1 MDEREQEKLQKINPQ
16 VVDAQGNIKSM
27 GEQFDLWRKYQFE
40 TQNPMIVSKSSLEL
54 GIEHIQDL
62 PVVLP
67 TRIIPKCR
75 IGKKSKHF
83 LEDSFFRQLTKDL
96 EEHLFSIDSKTKVN
110 TLVLIENRKDYKN
123 DPVVVSLR
131 VNKKIHQVDV
141 HIITS
146 VYGRREFEKWIKSS
160 VKNGCSLYPN
170 IKKEKF
176 LNDIGLQLPRRIE
189 ISLDT
194 LYYNNTLLKKQGKE
208 ENKMYM
214 IESEFSVFV
223 TNLKKYNDG
232 ILEGDWIGLPLP
244 EERLQERLKEIGIN
258 DNTGYF
264 LSDYD
269 VQKHPY
275 LFHVLGEYRNL
286 EELNMVA
293 NLYARYQP
301 DREQISLYVAEI
313 KQEDISLEEL
323 GNLIVQHEEIPYHA
337 YDFDGVEY
345 LKEQGVTE
353 ETLYGYTLAENKGIY
368 EQLQKIGME
377 NYVDFAS
384 YGTDCA
390 INDLAKLGKSG
401 YLIQE
406 ECKLN
411 LKEYSISELFEK
423 AGMRVEKTPEIH
435 KEITPRI

>member
-1 MDEREQEKLQKINPQ
+1 MDERELEKLQKINPQ
-16 VVDAQGNIKSM
+16 VVDAQGNIKSI
-27 GEQFDLWRKYQFE
+27 GEQFDLWRRYQFE

-67 TRIIPKCR
+67 TKIIPKCR
-75 IGKKSKHF
+75 IGKTSKHF

-141 HIITS
+141 HIVTS

-176 LNDIGLQLPRRIE
+176 LNDIGLRLPRRIE
-189 ISLDT
+189 ISLGT

-208 ENKMYM
+208 ENKMNVY
-214 IESEFSVFV
+214 EREFSVFV

-258 DNTGYF
+258 ENTGYF

-269 VQKHPY
+269 VQKHHY
-275 LFHVLGEYRNL
+275 LRHIMGEYENL
-286 EELNMVA
+286 GELNMVA

-301 DREQISLYVAEI
+301 DREQISLYVAESM
-313 KQEDISLEEL
+313 QENISLEEL
-323 GNLIVQHEEIPYHA
+323 GNLIVQHEEIPYYA
-337 YDFDGVEY
+337 YEFDGV
-345 LKEQGVTE
+345 
-353 ETLYGYTLAENKGIY
+353 
-368 EQLQKIGME
+368 
-377 NYVDFAS
+377 
-384 YGTDCA
+384 
-390 INDLAKLGKSG
+390 
-401 YLIQE
+401 
-406 ECKLN
+406 
-411 LKEYSISELFEK
+411 
-423 AGMRVEKTPEIH
+423 
-435 KEITPRI
+435 

>member
-1 MDEREQEKLQKINPQ
+1 MDERELKKLQKINPQ
-16 VVDAQGNIKSM
+16 VVDVQGNIKSM
-27 GEQFDLWRKYQFE
+27 EEQFDLWRKYQFE
-40 TQNPMIVSKSSLEL
+40 TQNPMIVSKSSLAL
-54 GIEHIQDL
+54 GIGHIQDF

-67 TRIIPKCR
+67 TKIISKCR
-75 IGKKSKHF
+75 VGKKSKHF
-83 LEDSFFRQLTKDL
+83 LDDSFFLKLTENL
-96 EEHLFSIDSKTKVN
+96 AEHLFSIDSKTN
-110 TLVLIENRKDYKN
+110 SEALVLIENRRDYK
-123 DPVVVSLR
+123 DEVVIVSLLTD
-131 VNKKIHQVDV
+131 KKIHEINV

-146 VYGRREFEKWIKSS
+146 IYGKKKIEHWIETALEE
-160 VKNGCSLYPN
+160 NCNLYPN
-170 IKKEKF
+170 VKKEKF
-176 LNDIGLQLPRRIE
+176 LNGIGLQLPRRIE

-208 ENKMYM
+208 GNKMNAY
-214 IESEFSVFV
+214 EREFSVFV

-232 ILEGDWIGLPLP
+232 IFEGDWIELPLP

-269 VQKHPY
+269 VQKHHY
-275 LFHVLGEYRNL
+275 LRHIMGEYENL

-301 DREQISLYVAEI
+301 DIEQISLYVAEI
-313 KQEDISLEEL
+313 KGEDITLEEL

-337 YDFDGVEY
+337 YDFNGMEY
-345 LKEQGVTE
+345 LMEQGVTE
-353 ETLYGYTLAENKGIY
+353 ETLYGYTVAENNGIY
-368 EQLQKIGME
+368 EQLQQIEME
-377 NYVDFAS
+377 NYIDFAS

-411 LKEYSISELFEK
+411 LKEYSLSELFEK

>member
-1 MDEREQEKLQKINPQ
+1 MDEKEQEKLQKINPQ

-40 TQNPMIVSKSSLEL
+40 IQNPMIVSKSSLEL
-54 GIEHIQDL
+54 GIGSIQDL

-67 TRIIPKCR
+67 TKIISKCR
-75 IGKKSKHF
+75 VGKKSKHF
-83 LEDSFFRQLTKDL
+83 LDDSFFQELTENL
-96 EEHLFSIDSKTKVN
+96 AEHLFSIDSKTN
-110 TLVLIENRKDYKN
+110 SEALVLIENRRDYK
-123 DPVVVSLR
+123 DEVVIVSLLTD
-131 VNKKIHQVDV
+131 KKVREVDV

-146 VYGRREFEKWIKSS
+146 IYGKKKIEHWIKTALEEDC
-160 VKNGCSLYPN
+160 KLYPN

-176 LNDIGLQLPRRIE
+176 LNGIGLQLPRQIE

-194 LYYNNTLLKKQGKE
+194 LYYNNTLLKKQEKE

-223 TNLKKYNDG
+223 TNLKKYNNG
-232 ILEGDWIGLPLP
+232 IFEGDWIGLPLP

-269 VQKHPY
+269 VQKHSY
-275 LFHVLGEYRNL
+275 LSQIIGEYENL

-293 NLYARYQP
+293 NLYARCQP
-301 DREQISLYVAEI
+301 DIEKISLYVAEI
-313 KQEDISLEEL
+313 MEEDISLEEL
-323 GNLIVQHEEIPYHA
+323 GNLIVQHEEIPYHT
-337 YDFDGVEY
+337 YGFDGVEY
-345 LKEQGVTE
+345 LKEQGITE
-353 ETLYGYTLAENKGIY
+353 ETLYGYTLAEENGIY

-377 NYVDFAS
+377 NYIDFES

-406 ECKLN
+406 ECKVN

-435 KEITPRI
+435 KEIAPRI

>member
-1 MDEREQEKLQKINPQ
+1 MDEKEQEKLQKINPQ

-27 GEQFDLWRKYQFE
+27 EEQFDLWRKYQFE
-40 TQNPMIVSKSSLEL
+40 IQNPMIVSKSSLEL
-54 GIEHIQDL
+54 GIGHIQDF
-62 PVVLP
+62 PVVFP
-67 TRIIPKCR
+67 ARIIPKCR
-75 IGKKSKHF
+75 VGRKSKHF
-83 LEDSFFRQLTKDL
+83 LDDSFFIKLTENLK
-96 EEHLFSIDSKTKVN
+96 EHLFSIDSKTKEN
-110 TLVLIENRKDYKN
+110 TVILIEDRKDYKS
-123 DPVVVSLR
+123 DPVIVSLLT
-131 VNKKIHQVDV
+131 NKEVRGIPV

-146 VYGRREFEKWIKSS
+146 IYGRRNFVKWIETSL
-160 VKNGCSLYPN
+160 NENCRLYPN
-170 IKKEKF
+170 IRKEKF
-176 LNDIGLQLPRRIE
+176 LNGIGLQLPRQIE
-189 ISLDT
+189 ISLDI

-232 ILEGDWIGLPLP
+232 IFEGDWIGLPLS

-269 VQKHPY
+269 VQKHSY
-275 LFHVLGEYRNL
+275 LRHVLGEYRNL

-313 KQEDISLEEL
+313 KQKDISLEEL